1 MLKRSQMIHV
11 HMLLAALVL
20 PVLLMYLISGMLYT
34 FDVKGHIKKQK
45 IDIILA
51 QPVPLRLDAL
61 AAITEKS
68 LLQHHLPIP
77 EGEMSLK
84 KKKTS
89 YLFRWGDLKYAV
101 SVKTTK
107 NPKVL
112 KMTVRERNFLT
123 QVMRIHRAEAGV
135 IFKVIPSI
143 LLIGMLLVLLSGIY
157 MALSI
162 PKFRKPVLYSMG
174 CSTGLFL
181 IIFMV

>member
-1 MLKRSQMIHV
+1 MLKRSHIIHV

-20 PVLLMYLISGMLYT
+20 PILLMYLISGMLYT

-45 IDIILA
+45 INIVLE
-51 QPVPLRLDAL
+51 QPMPLRLDAFT
-61 AAITEKS
+61 AITEKS
-68 LLQHHLPIP
+68 LIQHHLPIP

-84 KKKTS
+84 KKKSS

-107 NPKVL
+107 NPDIL
-112 KMTVRERNFLT
+112 RMTVRERDFLT

-143 LLIGMLLVLLSGIY
+143 LLIGMLLILLSGIY

-162 PKFRKPVLYSMG
+162 PKFRKPVLYTMSF
-174 CSTGLFL
+174 STVLFL
-181 IIFMV
+181 IVFVA

>member
-1 MLKRSQMIHV
+1 VLRRSQIIHV

-20 PVLLMYLISGMLYT
+20 PILLMYFISGILYT
-34 FDVKGHIKKQK
+34 FDIKGHIKKQK
-45 IDIILA
+45 IDIVLV
-51 QPVPLRLDAL
+51 QPVRLQLDVL

-68 LLQHHLPIP
+68 LIQHHLPIP
-77 EGEMSLK
+77 EGDMTLK
-84 KKKTS
+84 KKKSS
-89 YLFRWGDLKYAV
+89 YLFRWGDLKYTV

-123 QVMRIHRAEAGV
+123 QVMRIHRAEAGMV
-135 IFKVIPSI
+135 FKVIPSI

-174 CSTGLFL
+174 FSTALFL
-181 IIFMV
+181 IVFMV

>member
-1 MLKRSQMIHV
+1 MLKRSRIIYV
-11 HMLLAALVL
+11 HMLLAALIL
-20 PVLLMYLISGMLYT
+20 PILLMYLISGMLYT
-34 FDVKGHIKKQK
+34 FDVKGHIKKQR
-45 IDIILA
+45 IDIVLL
-51 QPVPLRLDAL
+51 QPVPLRLDEF

-68 LLQHHLPIP
+68 LVQHDLPVP

-89 YLFRWGDLKYAV
+89 YLFRWGGLKYTV

-123 QVMRIHRAEAGV
+123 QVMRIHRAEAGMV
-135 IFKVIPSI
+135 FKVIPSI
-143 LLIGMLLVLLSGIY
+143 LLVGMLLVLLSGIY

-162 PKFRKPVLYSMG
+162 PKFRKSVLYSMG
-174 CSTGLFL
+174 FSMVLLL
-181 IIFMV
+181 IIFMA

>member
-20 PVLLMYLISGMLYT
+20 PILLMYLISGMLYT

-68 LLQHHLPIP
+68 LVQHHLPIP

-84 KKKTS
+84 KKKSS
-89 YLFRWGDLKYAV
+89 YLFRWGDLKYTV
-101 SVKTTK
+101 SAETNK
-107 NPKVL
+107 NAKVL
-112 KMTVRERNFLT
+112 KMIVRERGFLT
-123 QVMRIHRAEAGV
+123 QVMRIHRAEAGTA
-135 IFKVIPSI
+135 FKVIPSI
-143 LLIGMLLVLLSGIY
+143 LFGGVLLVLLSGIY

-162 PKFRKPVLYSMG
+162 SKFRKPVLYTMG
-174 CSTGLFL
+174 CSTALFL
-181 IIFMV
+181 VFFVA